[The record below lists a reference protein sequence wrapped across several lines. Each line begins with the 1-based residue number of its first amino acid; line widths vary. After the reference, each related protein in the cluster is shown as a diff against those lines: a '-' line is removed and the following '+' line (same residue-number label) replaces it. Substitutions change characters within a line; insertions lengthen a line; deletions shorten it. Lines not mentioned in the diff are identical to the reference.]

1 MLLIPSAQRC
11 VKNQP
16 EIIDLSCPHQDAYHP
31 AVPVAHFYLFSSLYT
46 YRYTYMWLPRWL
58 RGKVSAC
65 QCRRCWRCGFDPWVR
80 KIPWRRKWQTHPS
93 IPAWEISWT
102 EEPGG
107 LQCIGLQKS
116 QTLLSDEANMCIDIH
131 RQTSTM
137 KYTNRKPNKT
147 GSHILTNSDKTNISV
162 TT

>member
-1 MLLIPSAQRC
+1 
-11 VKNQP
+11 
-16 EIIDLSCPHQDAYHP
+16 
-31 AVPVAHFYLFSSLYT
+31 
-46 YRYTYMWLPRWL
+46 MWLPRWL

-65 QCRRCWRCGFDPWVR
+65 QCRRCRRCGFDPWVR

-131 RQTSTM
+131 RQTFTM

-147 GSHILTNSDKTNISV
+147 GSHILTNSDKTNICV
-162 TT
+162 TTWVRRWSTAGTFKQQPSILSTIRDPSVLLPSHGSLLFSKGNQFDF